1 MSYVIKHADLPVLKF
16 DIVENLADPVVEI
29 LWINQAKKKYLPIDL
44 EVTDNGL
51 ASWLRK
57 RTIPR
62 NRAYVGNFLAKCGL
76 SINRPLDIISVSK
89 GLSLNDVYWVV
100 EDDFEGSYSRYN
112 LYENHFSQILALVAF
127 TGYGSTVR
135 SSLASSPEFTTNG
148 NLRKCWRRIDGKVY
162 LYKGATSG
170 ASNTGYE
177 PYSEYYASE
186 IAKTMGVNAIP
197 YKLSKW
203 KGQLCSSCQA
213 FTSIKYSYVPI
224 GRLVTSGGMKAVRE
238 YYKQLGRKYTAALDE
253 MIVFDA
259 IICNNDRHFGNFG
272 LLVDND
278 TNQIAG
284 PAPLFDHGNSLFNF
298 AGREDLES
306 KEVFEEYVNTLLPAA
321 YDDFIG
327 AAKDVMSDEISE
339 KVRHLLDYKIK
350 KNPRYNVPEGR
361 YRLINWQVQK
371 RARMVL
377 EL

>member
-1 MSYVIKHADLPVLKF
+1 MSYVIKHADIPVLKF
-16 DIVENLADPVVEI
+16 DIVENLADPVVKI
-29 LWINQAKKKYLPIDL
+29 LWVNKAQKKFLPIDM
-44 EVTDNGL
+44 EVTDEGV

-57 RTIPR
+57 RTIPK

-100 EDDFEGSYSRYN
+100 EDGFEGTYSKYN
-112 LYENHFSQILALVAF
+112 LYENNFSQILALVAF
-127 TGYGSTVR
+127 TGYGSTIR
-135 SSLASSPEFTTNG
+135 SSLASCPEFTTNG
-148 NLRKCWRRIDGKVY
+148 NLQKCWRRIDGKVY

-186 IAKTMGVNAIP
+186 IAKAMGVNAIP
-197 YKLSKW
+197 YKIARW

-213 FTSIKYSYVPI
+213 FTSVKYSYVPI
-224 GRLVTSGGMKAVRE
+224 GRVVTTGGMRAVRE
-238 YYKQLGRKYTAALDE
+238 YYKKLGNKFTEALDE

-272 LLVDND
+272 LLVDNE
-278 TNQIAG
+278 TNKIVS

-306 KEVFEEYVNTLLPAA
+306 KEAFENYVNTLLPAT

-327 AAKDVMSDEISE
+327 TAKDVMSDKLRE
-339 KVRHLLDYKIK
+339 KVRHLLNYKIK
-350 KNPRYNVPEGR
+350 KNARYNVPEER
-361 YRLINWQVQK
+361 YKLINWQVQK
-371 RARMVL
+371 RARMIL
-377 EL
+377 E

>member
-1 MSYVIKHADLPVLKF
+1 MSYVVKHADLPVLKF
-16 DIVENLADPVVEI
+16 DIVENLADPVVRI
-29 LWINQAKKKYLPIDL
+29 LWVNREQEKYLPIDL
-44 EVTDNGL
+44 EVTDKGL

-76 SINRPLDIISVSK
+76 SINRPLDIIDVSK

-100 EDDFEGSYSRYN
+100 EEGFEGSYSKYN
-112 LYENHFSQILALVAF
+112 LYENPFSQILALIAF

-148 NLRKCWRRIDGKVY
+148 NLRKCWRRIEGKVY

-170 ASNTGYE
+170 ASNTGFE

-186 IAKTMGVNAIP
+186 IAKTMGVNAIT

-203 KGQLCSSCQA
+203 KGELCSSCQA

-224 GRLVTSGGMKAVRE
+224 GRLVTSGGMKAVRA
-238 YYKQLGRKYTAALDE
+238 YYNKLGDKYLAALNE
-253 MIVFDA
+253 MIAFDA

-272 LLVDND
+272 VLIDNE
-278 TNQIAG
+278 TNEIVE

-298 AGREDLES
+298 AGREDLKS
-306 KEVFEEYVNTLLPAA
+306 KEAFEEYVNTLLPAT
-321 YDDFIG
+321 YDDFFDE
-327 AAKDVMSDEISE
+327 AKAVMSNEIRE
-339 KVRHLLDYKIK
+339 KVRHLLNYKIK
-350 KNPRYNVPEGR
+350 KNARYNVPEDR
-361 YRLINWQVQK
+361 YRLINWQIQK
-371 RARMVL
+371 RARQIL
-377 EL
+377 EF

>member
-1 MSYVIKHADLPVLKF
+1 MSYVIKHADIPVLKF
-16 DIVENLADPVVEI
+16 DIVENLADPVVKI
-29 LWINQAKKKYLPIDL
+29 LWINKAQKKFLPIDM
-44 EVTDNGL
+44 EVTDEGV

-100 EDDFEGSYSRYN
+100 EDGFEGAYSKYN
-112 LYENHFSQILALVAF
+112 LYENNFSQILALVAF
-127 TGYGSTVR
+127 TGYGSSVR
-135 SSLASSPEFTTNG
+135 SSLASCPEFTTNG
-148 NLRKCWRRIDGKVY
+148 NLQKCWRRIDGKVY

-186 IAKTMGVNAIP
+186 IAMAMGVNAIP
-197 YKLSKW
+197 YKIARW
-203 KGQLCSSCQA
+203 KGRLCSSCQA
-213 FTSIKYSYVPI
+213 FTSVKYSYVPI
-224 GRLVTSGGMKAVRE
+224 GRVVTTGGMKAVRD
-238 YYKQLGRKYTAALDE
+238 YYKRLGPKFIEALDE

-272 LLVDND
+272 LLVDNE
-278 TNQIAG
+278 TNKIVA

-306 KEVFEEYVNTLLPAA
+306 KEAFDTYVNTLLPAT

-327 AAKDVMSDEISE
+327 TAKEVMSDKLRE
-339 KVRHLLDYKIK
+339 KVRHLLNYKIK
-350 KNPRYNVPEGR
+350 KNARYNVPEER
-361 YRLINWQVQK
+361 YKLINWQVQK
-371 RARMVL
+371 RARMIL
-377 EL
+377 E

>member
-1 MSYVIKHADLPVLKF
+1 MSYVIKHADIPVLKF
-16 DIVENLADPVVEI
+16 DIVENLADPVVKI
-29 LWINQAKKKYLPIDL
+29 LWINKAQKKFLPIDM
-44 EVTDNGL
+44 EVTDEGV

-100 EDDFEGSYSRYN
+100 EDGFEGSYSKYN
-112 LYENHFSQILALVAF
+112 LYENNFSQILALVAF

-135 SSLASSPEFTTNG
+135 SSLASCPEFTTNG
-148 NLRKCWRRIDGKVY
+148 NLQKCWRRIDGKVY

-186 IAKTMGVNAIP
+186 IAKAMGVNAIP
-197 YKLSKW
+197 YKIARW

-213 FTSIKYSYVPI
+213 FTSVKYSYVPI
-224 GRLVTSGGMKAVRE
+224 GRVVTTGGIKAVRE
-238 YYKQLGRKYTAALDE
+238 YYKKLGNKFTDALDE

-272 LLVDND
+272 LLVDNE
-278 TNQIAG
+278 TNKIVA

-306 KEVFEEYVNTLLPAA
+306 KEAFDTYVNTLLPATF
-321 YDDFIG
+321 DDFIG
-327 AAKDVMSDEISE
+327 TAKEVMSDRLRE
-339 KVRHLLDYKIK
+339 KVRHLLNYKIK
-350 KNPRYNVPEGR
+350 KNARYNVPEER
-361 YRLINWQVQK
+361 YKLINWQVQK
-371 RARMVL
+371 RARMIL
-377 EL
+377 E